1 MDDRQ
6 PRNLATLCVLPFQ
19 FYFLLFIEPC
29 LIGVLLK
36 RVAGSSPRLYIFH
49 VAGVTCFS
57 YLRQY
62 PHDCTHIPMIAIDF
76 LKSVL

>member
-19 FYFLLFIEPC
+19 FYFPLFIEPC

-36 RVAGSSPRLYIFH
+36 RVPGSSPRLLY

-76 LKSVL
+76 LKSLL

>member
-19 FYFLLFIEPC
+19 FYFPLFIEPC

-36 RVAGSSPRLYIFH
+36 RVAGSSPRLYIFYVGSYMLLLFKAVPSRLYAH
-49 VAGVTCFS
+49 SNDCYRFS
-57 YLRQY
+57 
-62 PHDCTHIPMIAIDF
+62 
-76 LKSVL
+76 